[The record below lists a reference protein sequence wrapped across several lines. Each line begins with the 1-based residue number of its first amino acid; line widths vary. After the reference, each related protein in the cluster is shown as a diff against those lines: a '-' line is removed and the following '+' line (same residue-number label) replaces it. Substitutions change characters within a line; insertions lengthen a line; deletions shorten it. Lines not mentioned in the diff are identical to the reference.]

1 MPKLK
6 VLFLYIIVQLILIDS
21 HLFAQ
26 EATNKKI
33 LWAADWSSDE
43 KYIAVGGDLD
53 TLKIY
58 SSNDLKLYKSYPVRK
73 TITSIKWHPFKNILA
88 VGTQMSG
95 DKVRIIN
102 IDNEKVTELTGISP
116 DGARGIDWN
125 YTGDLLA
132 VADNDGKI
140 SIFNIDGQL
149 VKEIRHE
156 NTKSI
161 TGIDWHPRN
170 NTFITVGDK
179 IRIFD
184 FEGNLLRMIVHRKEE
199 VLLLC
204 VAWHDSG
211 DFFVTGDYG
220 DNQYHY
226 KPLLQFWNDKGELL
240 KSADIS
246 KGEYRNLKWTSKGS
260 RLITASDALRIW
272 DRKGYLIS
280 VGNSEDYLWGI
291 SSNKEGSMVVTSGS
305 KQGIVLWNNK
315 AEVIITREF

>member
-1 MPKLK
+1 MTIQKL
-6 VLFLYIIVQLILIDS
+6 LFLFFIVQLTS
-21 HLFAQ
+21 PGSKMFAQ

-33 LWAADWSSDE
+33 LWTADWSSDE

-58 SSNDLKLYKSYPVRK
+58 FSNELKLYKSYPIKK
-73 TITSIKWHPFKNILA
+73 TITCIKWHPFKNILA

-95 DKVRIIN
+95 DKVRIID
-102 IDNEKVTELTGISP
+102 IDREKVTELTGISP

-125 YTGDLLA
+125 YTGELLA

-149 VKEIRHE
+149 VKEVRHE

-184 FEGNLLRMIVHRKEE
+184 IEGNLLRKFVHRKEE

-220 DNQYHY
+220 DEENHY
-226 KPLLQFWNDKGELL
+226 KPLLQFWNVKGELL
-240 KSADIS
+240 KSTDLS
-246 KGEYRNLKWTSKGS
+246 KGEYRNLKWTSNGS
-260 RLITASDALRIW
+260 RLVTASDALRIW
-272 DRKGYLIS
+272 DKKGDLIS
-280 VGNSEDYLWGI
+280 MSNSEDYLWGI
-291 SSNKEGSMVVTSGS
+291 SSNKNGSRVVTSS
-305 KQGIVLWNNK
+305 KKQRIVLWNNK
-315 AEVIITREF
+315 AEVILTREF